1 MEEVNGITDVISFM
15 VETRINLE
23 GRHDSNKADKPHF
36 HILPSNF
43 NLINKAYTQKNN
55 FFEYYGVD
63 YDRIEVNK
71 YPNLISWSKTKTV
84 GEIIDTWLNMNLSYT
99 LDLDGNNGKITSL
112 QNYNGNILAF

>member
-23 GRHDSNKADKPHF
+23 GRYDSNKADKPHF

-71 YPNLISWSKTKTV
+71 YPNLISLSKTKTA
-84 GEIIDTWLNMNLSYT
+84 GELTDTWLNMNLSST